1 MFSKPNNF
9 SPLAPVVSIEYSHQK
24 AKFNQLYRTVDLGD
38 ALQFFKNKKPMKSN
52 VLPSVVMRSEAVDIV
67 DTGMVTMCKCI
78 HYRLHSFV

>member
-1 MFSKPNNF
+1 
-9 SPLAPVVSIEYSHQK
+9 
-24 AKFNQLYRTVDLGD
+24 
-38 ALQFFKNKKPMKSN
+38 MKSN